1 MTILNDIFEPTLTPL
16 LRLKPSF
23 LLADGIFSDFER
35 SQFNKKE
42 NIHIYTNRDSDKSFL
57 AGFLNFYS
65 IFPENK
71 FTIEFTENN
80 NTPVTPLSLI
90 NNLSTKIQHDLNY
103 LHKENFYSF
112 SNLPDFEYNG
122 NPSDLYIHRNSK
134 IGKLVSIDTTNGP
147 VVIDENSIISS
158 FSTITGPVYIGKN
171 NRIDRC
177 SISNSRSG
185 NDCRLS
191 GEISDTILGNF
202 TNKHHEGFLGHSL
215 VGDWV
220 NLGALTTTSDL
231 KNNYGVVYLEFQQKT
246 YSAETIKFGSIIGDY
261 VKTSIGTM
269 LNTGTIIDLGALLF
283 SPLKKLKYY
292 PPFFWGGDEPGR
304 YRIEKF
310 LNDMTKIMARRNQ
323 IPSTFLKNQILLYE
337 NF

>member
-1 MTILNDIFEPTLTPL
+1 MIILNDIFEPTLTPL

-23 LLADGIFSDFER
+23 FLADGIFSDFER
-35 SQFNKKE
+35 AQFSKKE
-42 NIHIYTNRDSDKSFL
+42 NIQIYTNRDSGKNFL
-57 AGFLNFYS
+57 TDFSSFYS

-71 FTIEFTENN
+71 FTIEFSENSN
-80 NTPVTPLSLI
+80 PVTPLSLI
-90 NNLSTKIQHDLNY
+90 NNLSKKIQHDINY
-103 LHKENFYSF
+103 LHKDNFLTF
-112 SNLPDFEYNG
+112 NNPPDFEYTG
-122 NPSDLYIHRNSK
+122 NLKDLYIHRNSK
-134 IGKLVSIDTTNGP
+134 IGKLVSVDTTNGP

-191 GEISDTILGNF
+191 GEISDTIMGNF

-231 KNNYGVVYLEFQQKT
+231 KNNYGIVQLEFQQKT

-283 SPLKKLKYY
+283 SPLNKLKYY
-292 PPFFWGGDEPGR
+292 PPFFWGGEESGK

-310 LNDMTKIMARRNQ
+310 LNDITKIMARRNQ
-323 IPSTFLKNQILLYE
+323 IPSTFIKNQIILYE
-337 NF
+337 NL